1 MPPSP
6 PDLEAL
12 WALPLPE
19 LISQADEARR
29 HRVGDGVWLRGL
41 LEFTNRCTQG
51 CAYCGIRGGNGR
63 AVRYSLTE
71 DQIEATVRRGWDRGF
86 RTFVLQGGEDP
97 DWTTDRLCSLVE
109 RLHSLLGDSGALTLS
124 CGLKSR
130 RDFRRLAEAGANR
143 YLLRFETSDP
153 ELFARLKP
161 GQTLARRLEAL
172 EDLRDGGFEVGS
184 GFLVGLPGETE
195 ETRRENLRLCVSLG
209 LHMVGIG
216 PFLPHPD
223 TPLAGARPGS
233 LEETVRL
240 VALLRLLLPDAN
252 LPATTAAGSRAGGG
266 REAMLAAGANVLMPN
281 LTPPG
286 VREHY
291 TLYPGKVALVRDGAE
306 DLEEL
311 LAHLRTL
318 GRVGLLGRG
327 DSRAFLRDRDPRVQD
342 RTTP

>member
-1 MPPSP
+1 MNPSP
-6 PDLEAL
+6 PDLETL

-19 LISQADEARR
+19 LIARADEVRR
-29 HRVGDGVWLRGL
+29 RRVGDGVWLRGL

-51 CAYCGIRGGNGR
+51 CAYCGIRGSNGR

-97 DWTTDRLCSLVE
+97 DWATDRLCRLAE
-109 RLHSLLGDSGALTLS
+109 RLRIILGDQGALTLS
-124 CGLKSR
+124 CGIKSR
-130 RDFRRLAEAGANR
+130 EDYRRLAEAGANR

-153 ELFARLKP
+153 ELFSRLKP

-172 EDLRDGGFEVGS
+172 QDLRDGGFEVGS

-195 ETRRENLRLCVSLG
+195 ETRRENLRLCASLR

-223 TPLAGARPGS
+223 TPLAGAQPGS
-233 LEETVRL
+233 MEDTVRL
-240 VALLRLLLPDAN
+240 VALLRLLLPEAN
-252 LPATTAAGSRAGGG
+252 IPATTAAGSRDAGG

-286 VREHY
+286 AREHY

-311 LAHLRTL
+311 LAHLHSL
-318 GRVGLLGRG
+318 GRKGLLERG
-327 DSRAFLRDRDPRVQD
+327 DSLAFLRDQVSREP
-342 RTTP
+342 TL